1 MNFIDWLCFNI
12 SKYFQQIKF
21 LQKWKMFLNKNLTKD
36 FKQIKQMNSI
46 KVVDKQTWK
55 ILTIKHILKNP
66 IQWKFNSFKN
76 VQSAFKKNTFLIHFS
91 LIKQLFIDVNAFKKS
106 GFAIMTY
113 HFKFISNFFIDE
125 KYVDTLSCIDVQS
138 ILFMNKLLNL
148 AKKNYWSI

>member
-1 MNFIDWLCFNI
+1 MNFIKI
-12 SKYFQQIKF
+12 
-21 LQKWKMFLNKNLTKD
+21 
-36 FKQIKQMNSI
+36 
-46 KVVDKQTWK
+46 VDKQTRK
-55 ILTIKHILKNP
+55 TLTIKRVLKNST
-66 IQWKFNSFKN
+66 QRKLNFFKN
-76 VQSAFKKNTFLIHFS
+76 VQSAFEKNTFLIHFS

-148 AKKNYWSI
+148 AKKNY